1 MIFRHDKFDLKMLNG
16 IKIYLLCCLFFTP
29 MYTHVRII
37 YKIVD
42 HACRFPNIKFWV
54 LHSTYI
60 NTCLGT
66 PATPFIKTLNKK
78 VNSI

>member
-1 MIFRHDKFDLKMLNG
+1 MFDLKMLNG
-16 IKIYLLCCLFFTP
+16 IKIYLLCCLFFKP

-42 HACRFPNIKFWV
+42 HGCRFLNIKFWV

-60 NTCLGT
+60 NTCLGN
-66 PATPFIKTLNKK
+66 PATPFINTLNKK